1 MRYYPIFLNLRGCPV
16 VMIGGGAVAE
26 RKVNTLLKAGAEVTV
41 ISPSLTRRLAAWS
54 VRGKIKE
61 VRRPY
66 RRGDLGRAVLAF
78 TATDNREVNQ
88 AVAREAG
95 KKKIFI
101 NVADQSSS
109 EGFIV
114 PALFTKKELTVAV
127 STGGKNPGM
136 AKKIRDQLKSFF
148 SSDKTLLMETQEKRR
163 TLVAK
168 GANKV
173 PAKTA
178 SKEADRW

>member
-1 MRYYPIFLNLRGCPV
+1 MRYYPIFLNLKGCPV

-26 RKVNTLLKAGAEVTV
+26 RKVKTLLNAGAEVTV
-41 ISPSLTRRLAAWS
+41 ISPSLTRRLISWS
-54 VRGKIKE
+54 ASGKIKE

-66 RRGDLGRAVLAF
+66 KIGDLGRAMLAF

-95 KKKIFI
+95 KKRIFI

-114 PALFTKKELTVAV
+114 PALFTKSALTVAV
-127 STGGKNPGM
+127 STGGKNPSR
-136 AKKIRDQLKSFF
+136 AKEIRDRLKSFF
-148 SSDKTLLMETQEKRR
+148 SSGGTPLAGTPPKTKK
-163 TLVAK
+163 AHPK
-168 GANKV
+168 K
-173 PAKTA
+173 
-178 SKEADRW
+178 

>member
-1 MRYYPIFLNLRGCPV
+1 MRYYPIFLNLKGCPV

-26 RKVNTLLKAGAEVTV
+26 RKVKTLLKAGAEVTV
-41 ISPSLTRRLAAWS
+41 ISPSLTRRLTAWS
-54 VRGKIKE
+54 VHGKIKE

-66 RRGDLGRAVLAF
+66 KIGDLGRAMLAF

-95 KKKIFI
+95 EKRIFI

-114 PALFTKKELTVAV
+114 PALFTKNGLAVAV
-127 STGGKNPGM
+127 STGGKNPSK
-136 AKKIRDQLKSFF
+136 AKEIRDRLKSFF
-148 SSDKTLLMETQEKRR
+148 SSGR
-163 TLVAK
+163 TPLAGTPPQTK
-168 GANKV
+168 KALPK
-173 PAKTA
+173 K
-178 SKEADRW
+178 